1 MRPSRKSQT
10 SRTNGDRIPLSER
23 CKTMAFQ
30 FVPIQASE
38 QQDLIK
44 FLVKSFR
51 ADPTLNSFRPEVIHW
66 KYFVDNPEWTS
77 PRSLAVKQ
85 DGQIVAHG
93 GVWPVRLVTPK
104 TEVRAIHLIDWTAS
118 RSAVGAG
125 VHLLR
130 KVAGVGGVVLRP
142 RGARA
147 NPSTR
152 PRLR

>member
-10 SRTNGDRIPLSER
+10 SCANGARIPLSER
-23 CKTMAFQ
+23 CKTMAFK

-66 KYFVDNPEWTS
+66 KYFSDNPEWTS

-93 GVWPVRLVTPK
+93 GLWRIRLVTPK
-104 TEVRAIHLIDWTAS
+104 TGARSIHLSAGAAS
-118 RSAVGAG
+118 QSAVGAG

-130 KVAGVGGVVLRP
+130 KVAGLADVPLTIGG
-142 RGARA
+142 
-147 NPSTR
+147 S
-152 PRLR
+152 